1 MKTCLLT
8 LSFIMLSSLAS
19 NSMAIGYYKTYL
31 PLETVTYNGASGR
44 ADQLNPANWSA
55 FCNPEGCRMR
65 IQVFPNRTLINPGTK
80 LVFCS
85 AGFANGA
92 VILQYEPVC
101 NPAASYPLIWVT
113 TITPAMP
120 IYPDSVYPYYP
131 SSQWNN
137 ITCPI
142 TAPAEDCPFQARIH

>member
-1 MKTCLLT
+1 
-8 LSFIMLSSLAS
+8 
-19 NSMAIGYYKTYL
+19 
-31 PLETVTYNGASGR
+31 
-44 ADQLNPANWSA
+44 
-55 FCNPEGCRMR
+55 MR
-65 IQVFPNRTLINPGTK
+65 IQVFPNRTLITQGTK

-101 NPAASYPLIWVT
+101 SPSASYPLIWVT

-131 SSQWNN
+131 SSKWSNSS
-137 ITCPI
+137 CPI
-142 TAPAEDCPFQARIH
+142 SAQAEDCPFQARSH